1 MASEHSK
8 LTQISS
14 PQRQAAM
21 ISDAPEERNESS
33 EVVSGQLS
41 PLRVLIADDHE
52 IFIRGL
58 KGILQS
64 DGLTVVAEAG
74 DGQEAVR
81 LALESKP
88 DVAILDLA
96 MPHMNGIEAATQIR
110 RSLPGT
116 YIILL
121 TVHSENRY
129 VLEALHAGV
138 RGYVLKSRTASEV
151 LFAIRDV
158 QRGGIYLSPEVSR
171 TIVDAYL
178 DKGKTGSDKLTPRE
192 QEVLRLVGEGKTTKE
207 VASLL
212 GVSVKTADTHR
223 MNMMHKLGLHSSAEL
238 IHYAIRQ
245 GLVKP

>member
-1 MASEHSK
+1 MPSGHAELSQLSDPQKESALLSDTREEKSEF
-8 LTQISS
+8 
-14 PQRQAAM
+14 
-21 ISDAPEERNESS
+21 S
-33 EVVSGQLS
+33 EAVFGRRS

-58 KGILQS
+58 KGILES
-64 DGLTVVAEAG
+64 SGLTIVAEASN
-74 DGQEAVR
+74 GQEAVR
-81 LALESKP
+81 LAAESKP
-88 DVAILDLA
+88 DVAILDLG
-96 MPHMNGIEAATQIR
+96 MPYMNGIEAAAEIR
-110 RSLPGT
+110 KLLPRT
-116 YIILL
+116 HVILL
-121 TVHSENRY
+121 TVHSEDRY

-151 LFAIRDV
+151 IFAIRDV

-178 DKGKTGSDKLTPRE
+178 DKGKPGPANLTPRE
-192 QEVLRLVGEGKTTKE
+192 MEVLRLVGEGKTTKE

-223 MNMMHKLGLHSSAEL
+223 MNMMHKLDLHSSAEL

-245 GLVKP
+245 GFVKP